1 MFTNT
6 MTSQAIA
13 PSAGFGM
20 SVIVRDRDAF
30 LRALP
35 TTTVADWAAGFDGTA
50 VLEGTGVCAY
60 RHISAVKGA
69 FPGTSAWSP
78 PI

>member
-1 MFTNT
+1 MFINT
-6 MTSQAIA
+6 MTRQA
-13 PSAGFGM
+13 AGFGM
-20 SVIVRDRDAF
+20 PVITRDRDAF

-35 TTTVADWAAGFDGTA
+35 TMTAAVPAAGRDGWA
-50 VLEGTGVCAY
+50 VLEGTDVCVYA
-60 RHISAVKGA
+60 HVSAVKGA